1 MCKFVYD
8 FYAQKVAALSEISR
22 TKMALEAKKEI
33 VLTHPTGKTGQHPG
47 DDRDSDDEM
56 EGKTNIMKAIVNEIM
71 D

>member
-8 FYAQKVAALSEISR
+8 FYAQKVAAISELSHSKVEMEKSIVK
-22 TKMALEAKKEI
+22 TK
-33 VLTHPTGKTGQHPG
+33 PTGRTGQHPG

-56 EGKTNIMKAIVNEIM
+56 EGKAGSVIKEIVNEIQ